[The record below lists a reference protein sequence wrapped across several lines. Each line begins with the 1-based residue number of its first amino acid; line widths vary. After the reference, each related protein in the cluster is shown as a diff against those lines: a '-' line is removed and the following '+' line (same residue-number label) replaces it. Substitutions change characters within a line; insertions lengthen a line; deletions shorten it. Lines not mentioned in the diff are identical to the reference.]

1 MRVSIIGTGHVGLT
15 TAACL
20 AQVGHEVLGVDDDA
34 EKVATIGRGDVPFH
48 EPGLTDLLR
57 EGLDTGRLRV
67 STDLAEAARHAEVS
81 FVCVGTPTKP
91 TGEANLVQV
100 ERVATIMAR
109 NLDGYTVVAEKS
121 TVPVET
127 GQWVR
132 RTMEVEAPP
141 GAEFDVASTPE
152 FLREGRAVQDT
163 LEPDRIVIGASSER
177 AVERLREVYR
187 PIVDR
192 TGCPVVV
199 TDLATAELIKHSSNA
214 FLATKISF
222 VNSIAEICERTG
234 ADVEVVAQAMGLD
247 PRIGPAFLRAG
258 IGYGGSCFPKDVRA
272 YRYRAEQ
279 LGVEFEVL
287 AAVERVNEGRVD
299 SFVEKIRS
307 VLWNLEGKRVA
318 VWGLAFKPETDDL
331 RHAPALEVIER
342 LGAQGAHVVAHDP
355 VAMAAAKHVLPEVS
369 FSEDAYE
376 AARDAHC
383 VAICTEWPEYASVDL
398 ERLRDLMA
406 RPVIVDGRNVLH
418 PEAVAEAGF
427 VYASVGR
434 PTGGPA
440 GR

>member
-20 AQVGHEVLGVDDDA
+20 AHVGHEVLGVDDDA
-34 EKVATIGRGDVPFH
+34 EKVATIGRGDIPFH
-48 EPGLTDLLR
+48 EPGLSDLVR

-67 STDLAEAARHAEVS
+67 STDLAEGARHAEVS

-91 TGEANLVQV
+91 NGEANLIQV

-109 NLDGYTVVAEKS
+109 NLSGYTVVAEKS

-127 GQWVR
+127 GHWVR
-132 RTMEVEAPP
+132 RTMEVEAPA

-222 VNSIAEICERTG
+222 ANSIAEICERTG

-247 PRIGPAFLRAG
+247 PRIGSAFLRAG

-279 LGVEFEVL
+279 LGVDFEVL
-287 AAVERVNEGRVD
+287 AAVERVNEARIP
-299 SFVEKIRS
+299 SFIEKIRS
-307 VLWNLEGKRVA
+307 VLWNLQGKRVA

-331 RHAPALEVIER
+331 RDAPAIQVIER
-342 LGAQGAHVVAHDP
+342 LQAEGAHVVAHDP
-355 VAMAAAKHVLPEVS
+355 VALPAAKHLLPDVA

-376 AARDAHC
+376 AAREAHC
-383 VAICTEWPEYASVDL
+383 VAICTEWPEYASADL
-398 ERLRDLMA
+398 EKLRGLMA
-406 RPVIVDGRNVLH
+406 RPVIVDGRNLLH
-418 PEAVAEAGF
+418 PDAAAAAGF

-434 PTGGPA
+434 PTVGA
-440 GR
+440 EGR

>member
-1 MRVSIIGTGHVGLT
+1 
-15 TAACL
+15 
-20 AQVGHEVLGVDDDA
+20 VDDDA

-48 EPGLTDLLR
+48 EPGLSDLLR

-67 STDLAEAARHAEVS
+67 STDLADAARRAEVS

-91 TGEANLVQV
+91 SGEANLVQV
-100 ERVATIMAR
+100 ERVATILAR
-109 NLDGYTVVAEKS
+109 NIDGYTVVAEKS

-127 GQWVR
+127 GLWVR
-132 RTMEVEAPP
+132 RTMEAEAPA
-141 GAEFDVASTPE
+141 GSEFDVASTPE

-187 PIVDR
+187 PMVDR

-279 LGVEFEVL
+279 LGVDFEVL
-287 AAVERVNEGRVD
+287 AAVERVNEGRT
-299 SFVEKIRS
+299 SAFVEKIRS
-307 VLWNLEGKRVA
+307 VLWNLHGKRVA

-331 RHAPALEVIER
+331 RDAPALQVIER
-342 LGAQGAHVVAHDP
+342 LQAEGAHVVAHDP
-355 VAMAAAKHVLPEVS
+355 VALPAAKQVLPDVS
-369 FSEDAYE
+369 FAESAYE

-398 ERLRDLMA
+398 DRLRGLMA
-406 RPVIVDGRNVLH
+406 RPVIVDGRNLLR
-418 PEAVAEAGF
+418 PDAAAAAGF

-434 PTGGPA
+434 PTVGTA